1 MTNTEDLHTIKTYME
16 KAMNEKSSLFGTVRE
31 KLSPAESGF
40 QGRICEV
47 HSGADSVKGIIAGFV
62 WRTLHA
68 VE

>member
-1 MTNTEDLHTIKTYME
+1 MK

-31 KLSPAESGF
+31 KLSPAESSF

-68 VE
+68 FE